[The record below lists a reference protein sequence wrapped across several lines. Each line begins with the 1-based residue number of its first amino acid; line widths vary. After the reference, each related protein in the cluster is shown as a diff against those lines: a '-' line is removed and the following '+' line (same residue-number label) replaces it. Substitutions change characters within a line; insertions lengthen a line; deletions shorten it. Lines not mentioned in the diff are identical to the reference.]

1 MVIKVHWK
9 VAMKTPDKPQTATKL
24 RLPDGSVIDAEVLD
38 QEDREAY
45 IEFAI
50 HLAAPK
56 LAKLL
61 AGELSS
67 VKQRDKTVLSQK
79 YDDLY
84 FNLPVTLTVKEAAEF
99 LRCST
104 YKIYEMCRI
113 YQGRFFPH
121 VRLGSRVVIPRAG
134 FIQFIEAGGLE
145 GYRKKIEDA
154 DVERKRQEEK
164 RRSRGAP
171 P

>member
-1 MVIKVHWK
+1 
-9 VAMKTPDKPQTATKL
+9 MKTTDKPQTVTKL
-24 RLPDGSVIDAEVLD
+24 KLPDGTVIDADDLD
-38 QEDREAY
+38 QEEKEAY

-50 HLAAPK
+50 HLAAPR
-56 LAKLL
+56 LAKML
-61 AGELSS
+61 AGEISP
-67 VKQRDKTVLSQK
+67 VKQDKSVSLQK
-79 YDDLY
+79 NDDIY

-121 VRLGSRVVIPRAG
+121 VRIGSRVVIPRNG
-134 FIQFIEAGGLE
+134 FIEFIEAGGLE
-145 GYRKKIEDA
+145 GYRKKVEELTE
-154 DVERKRQEEK
+154 ERKLQEIK
-164 RRSRGAP
+164 RKSRSTP